1 MSNRLDFGR
10 QNGAQVGNANRKEIR
25 AGDIQ
30 NVTVS
35 DSDWTEVYIE
45 SSTNTKRYAPG
56 YGYGNRDSSE
66 AGYADFDLQD
76 NSSTPVAVDGN
87 FRWVLYESEDHD
99 VPIKISSDIS
109 STALRNSVSASL
121 TDKQL
126 HPGRT
131 PAGKQDRELVLEF
144 KASTGSNG
152 DTIDPAN
159 CETDSGIPYSMFRK

>member
-10 QNGAQVGNANRKEIR
+10 QNGPQVGNANRKEIR
-25 AGDIQ
+25 ATDVQ
-30 NVTVS
+30 EVSVS
-35 DSDWTEVYIE
+35 DSDWTEVYVE

-56 YGYGNRDSSE
+56 YGFGNRDSSD
-66 AGYADFDLQD
+66 AGYADLDLQ
-76 NSSTPVAVDGN
+76 SGSGPIDGD

-99 VPIKISSDIS
+99 VPMRISSDIS

-144 KASTGSNG
+144 KASTGSDG
-152 DTIDPAN
+152 DTISQADSTA
-159 CETDSGIPYSMFRK
+159 DSGVPYSMFRQ